1 MLCFKTHKATC
12 VPNYLVKAVTKRKQL
27 NNMETLKKKKKKN
40 RRSKSVLDSANNLD
54 QS

>member
-27 NNMETLKKKKKKN
+27 NNMETLKKKKKKTEEA
-40 RRSKSVLDSANNLD
+40 S
-54 QS
+54 QF